1 MNKGYYSENN
11 EFKGTG
17 KRVVIILLCVVLLF
31 GLMYFL
37 TTRILSKEVT
47 KKRKQSEVTESTIQY
62 EKILAGES
70 FTMEQEEYYVV
81 YYDSTDTN
89 LSSTIATY
97 QADKKDIK
105 LYSVDLND
113 GMNKKYITDS
123 DINTSS
129 IENLKV
135 KNPTLIHFK
144 NKEVVDTITD
154 ENEINDYLTK

>member
-113 GMNKKYITDS
+113 SMNKKYITDS

-154 ENEINDYLTK
+154 ENEIKDYLTK